1 MSSIQ
6 MIGLSQTTG
15 YAIQALSCLNNPAC
29 TCRSIATIAECSGVP
44 RAYLAKI
51 ISALVRAGLV
61 TARRGV
67 GGGIALGRQPAEIS
81 LLQIVEAIQGPSW
94 LGECLLGMDD
104 CASDGAC
111 PTHEFWLRVRGEIT
125 AELGRTTLAEVISF
139 RAGRS
144 NHTKRP
150 ADCGRTSARS
160 QPTSPRS
167 IRPKVSNRSE
177 NRIRIAL

>member
-6 MIGLSQTTG
+6 MISLSHTTG

-51 ISALVRAGLV
+51 IPALVRAGLV

-67 GGGIALGRQPAEIS
+67 GGGITLGRQPAEIS
-81 LLQIVEAIQGPSW
+81 LLQIVEAIEGHGW

-104 CASDGAC
+104 CASVGSC
-111 PTHEFWLRVRGEIT
+111 PTYEFWQRVRGEIT
-125 AELGRTTLAEVISF
+125 AEFNQTMLADVISF
-139 RAGRS
+139 RAR
-144 NHTKRP
+144 HAIRAKRP
-150 ADCGRTSARS
+150 ASRGRPSAREHS
-160 QPTSPRS
+160 TAPRLCC
-167 IRPKVSNRSE
+167 V
-177 NRIRIAL
+177 